1 MWTLAIS
8 KPESIHSF
16 YKFCHITSIQSDCE
30 ENISLRILLQFE
42 LLSVRERGK
51 AGETQH
57 LLFSCN
63 QGSSSGVPPI
73 FSHFYLCVFPSV
85 ISDSSLQ
92 VFHWSESP
100 CKSLCWKDVWHII
113 TFAFIIDRTMNLSS
127 ALHKVVLLNLSWYDI
142 DYSAFPHSLERE
154 RESVDFCFSTLL
166 MRSLRLE

>member
-30 ENISLRILLQFE
+30 ENISLRILLQYE

-85 ISDSSLQ
+85 I
-92 VFHWSESP
+92 VTHHF
-100 CKSLCWKDVWHII
+100 K
-113 TFAFIIDRTMNLSS
+113 LSTEVM
-127 ALHKVVLLNLSWYDI
+127 ALVNHSGRMFDI
-142 DYSAFPHSLERE
+142 L
-154 RESVDFCFSTLL
+154 
-166 MRSLRLE
+166 

>member
-16 YKFCHITSIQSDCE
+16 YKFCHITLIQSDCE

-42 LLSVRERGK
+42 LLSVTEREK

-63 QGSSSGVPPI
+63 QGSSSGVPQI

-92 VFHWSESP
+92 AFHWSDGP
-100 CKSLCWKDVWHII
+100 CKSLWKDVWHII
-113 TFAFIIDRTMNLSS
+113 TFAFIMDRTMNLSS
-127 ALHKVVLLNLSWYDI
+127 ALHKVVLLNLSWYI
-142 DYSAFPHSLERE
+142 HYTAFLIITRE
-154 RESVDFCFSTLL
+154 VLI
-166 MRSLRLE
+166 